1 MLNEEDVN
9 GVVKYF
15 LVYVM
20 IFLFAM
26 FLISFEGR
34 GLTVTFSSV
43 LSCLNNDGPYL
54 AGAFEGYGGFTPF
67 SKIVFMLL
75 MLIGRLEI
83 FPLLLLFIPKT
94 WNKNY

>member
-1 MLNEEDVN
+1 LN
-9 GVVKYF
+9 
-15 LVYVM
+15 
-20 IFLFAM
+20 I
-26 FLISFEGR
+26 
-34 GLTVTFSSV
+34 TFSTV

-54 AGAFEGYGGFTPF
+54 AGAFEGYGGFTPL